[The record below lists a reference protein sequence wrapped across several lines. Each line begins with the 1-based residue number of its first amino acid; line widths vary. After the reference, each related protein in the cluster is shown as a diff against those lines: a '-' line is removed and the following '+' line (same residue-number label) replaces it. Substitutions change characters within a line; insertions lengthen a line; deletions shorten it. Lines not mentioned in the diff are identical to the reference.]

1 MGRRRALAAVWK
13 HTFLHGSA
21 PKEVVEAELGCCGSV
36 EELLSLGMVEEK
48 DGLRLT
54 ERGRRSITVVLA
66 GGVFDLL
73 HPGHVFFLERAKAL
87 GDVLAV
93 VVARDE
99 TVRDRKRIPVVP
111 EEQRV
116 QMLEALKPVDV
127 AILGSPDMRDTLAK
141 VAPDVVALGPDQRH
155 GEEEIERMAA
165 ELGLRCRVVRLPRYT
180 ACPLPSSR
188 SIINRVLRLFR

>member
-1 MGRRRALAAVWK
+1 MDRRRALAAVWK

-73 HPGHVFFLERAKAL
+73 HPGHVFFLEQAKAL

-116 QMLEALKPVDV
+116 QMLKALKPVDV
-127 AILGSPDMRDTLAK
+127 AILGSPDMRDTLAR